1 MQSNSTE
8 RSQLRDAALP
18 PPLVAATPK
27 FVPVAYRT
35 PSLPDT
41 HVVATPSHDA
51 PSPSSSLEYDS
62 RAISRKEEFDGD
74 HLANSDRLNDYRIV
88 GVIFAGTPVRVI
100 LAQHDS
106 REPDKMVHQLY
117 PGMLI
122 SASALFL
129 FGINFIDHSNFS
141 FPTFLRFYSTQ
152 VAIKC
157 FDRALISHPERI
169 DREIAASRAACHPHI
184 VRFIEAFA
192 TPREVCIAMG
202 TLHEIIL
209 VVQSDWSIWL

>member
-51 PSPSSSLEYDS
+51 PSPSSSLESDS
-62 RAISRKEEFDGD
+62 RAESCKDTITRAESDGD
-74 HLANSDRLNDYRIV
+74 HLTNSDRLNEYRIV

-106 REPDKMVHQLY
+106 REPEKMVRH
-117 PGMLI
+117 
-122 SASALFL
+122 
-129 FGINFIDHSNFS
+129 
-141 FPTFLRFYSTQ
+141 
-152 VAIKC
+152 
-157 FDRALISHPERI
+157 
-169 DREIAASRAACHPHI
+169 
-184 VRFIEAFA
+184 
-192 TPREVCIAMG
+192 
-202 TLHEIIL
+202 
-209 VVQSDWSIWL
+209 